1 MNINRRDTT
10 LTALT
15 AISLALANAASA
27 QSMQHGSMQMEQGA
41 QTQTQDH
48 SAHQAPTSKPAPAQK
63 PATPAKTSEATI
75 DHAAMGHAEPQAN
88 AAEPAMQGM
97 DHSQMGHGSPAS
109 TPAAPTAQAQSMQ
122 GMDHSQM
129 AQPAAADTSGTAT
142 PAMQGMDHSQMGHD
156 SPAPATPEAGMQSME
171 GMDHSQMGH
180 GPAAPTQPR
189 TPIPAVTDADRKAAI
204 APEHAHPVHD
214 NSIKSYVLLNR
225 KPGMPIRAPGWAG
238 RARAGSVRTSIAS
251 GSAVKANARM
261 VRPSRLIWKCFTA
274 AVSPRG
280 GMWWPVCVMTSSLGH
295 RRTSPL
301 SVYRAWRR

>member
-15 AISLALANAASA
+15 VISLALANAASA
-27 QSMQHGSMQMEQGA
+27 QSMQHGSMQMEQGRRPRLRI
-41 QTQTQDH
+41 TC
-48 SAHQAPTSKPAPAQK
+48 TSGTDIKTCASPK

-142 PAMQGMDHSQMGHD
+142 PAMQGWTIRRWAMIR
-156 SPAPATPEAGMQSME
+156 
-171 GMDHSQMGH
+171 
-180 GPAAPTQPR
+180 PR
-189 TPIPAVTDADRKAAI
+189 PLHQKR
-204 APEHAHPVHD
+204 EC
-214 NSIKSYVLLNR
+214 NR
-225 KPGMPIRAPGWAG
+225 WRAWTTVRWDTGLQRQRSRAP
-238 RARAGSVRTSIAS
+238 R
-251 GSAVKANARM
+251 
-261 VRPSRLIWKCFTA
+261 F
-274 AVSPRG
+274 PR
-280 GMWWPVCVMTSSLGH
+280 
-295 RRTSPL
+295 
-301 SVYRAWRR
+301 